1 MRSSWRTLEAILG
14 ALLGVPWGLLQACGT
29 RGGPLVLVCGLLEA
43 LLGLFGGSGRPH
55 EAILE
60 ATAEQIWRRQ
70 FSPPPLEAQHL
81 CLGALLGSSSSTR
94 GRSWGRP
101 GGFLDPSWGGLGPSW
116 GHLQASRTHRKRNR
130 EKSQHLDFHQ
140 GLELCWPVEVL
151 GGLGWRLKSS
161 RGRLGASWEYVGGY
175 LEPS

>member
-1 MRSSWRTLEAILG
+1 MRRSWGTLEAILG

-43 LLGLFGGSGRPH
+43 LLGLFGGSGKPH

-60 ATAEQIWRRQ
+60 AMAEQRWRRQ
-70 FSPPPLEAQHL
+70 FSPPPPLEAQNL

-101 GGFLDPSWGGLGPSW
+101 GGFLDPSWGVLGPSW

-130 EKSQHLDFHQ
+130 EKSQILDFHQ
-140 GLELCWPVEVL
+140 GLELCWPVGGPWRARMALEIVL
-151 GGLGWRLKSS
+151 GPPWSLLCRRL
-161 RGRLGASWEYVGGY
+161 
-175 LEPS
+175 P